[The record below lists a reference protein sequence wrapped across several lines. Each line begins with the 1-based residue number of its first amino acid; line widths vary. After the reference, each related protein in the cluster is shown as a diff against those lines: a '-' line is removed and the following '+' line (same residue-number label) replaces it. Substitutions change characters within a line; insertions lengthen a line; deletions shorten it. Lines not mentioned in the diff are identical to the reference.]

1 MRIAS
6 LVALAIATLGAWLL
20 HAGLPPV
27 SASEARVPVLVELFT
42 SEGCSS
48 CPPADAFLQKLDRDQ
63 PISGAEVVV
72 LSEHVDYWDELGW
85 KDPYSSR
92 LLTDRQSACGN
103 RFGLK
108 TVYTPQMVVDG
119 DSEFVGNDSRLA
131 EKAFAKAVSRAKVGI
146 RLSSVSAEAGVLQ
159 AHLETDSLPA
169 GLGLREAEV
178 YVALALDHAESQV
191 ARGEN
196 AGKKLTYTSV
206 VKTLERVGTLRAGE
220 NFSRDLHLKLE
231 RGSDLHN
238 LRLIAFVQEPGYGK
252 VAGAAAQSIRQ

>member
-1 MRIAS
+1 M
-6 LVALAIATLGAWLL
+6 
-20 HAGLPPV
+20 
-27 SASEARVPVLVELFT
+27 
-42 SEGCSS
+42 
-48 CPPADAFLQKLDRDQ
+48 
-63 PISGAEVVV
+63 VV

-92 LLTDRQSACGN
+92 LLTDRQSAYGN

-108 TVYTPQMVVDG
+108 MVYTPQMVVDG
-119 DSEFVGNDSRLA
+119 ASEFVGNDSRLA
-131 EKAFAKAVSRAKVGI
+131 EKAFAKAASSAKVNI
-146 RLSSVSAEAGVLQ
+146 RFSSVSAEAGVLQ

-220 NFSRDLHLKLE
+220 NFSDLVLHEVALE
-231 RGSDLHN
+231 PVLDISRC
-238 LRLIAFVQEPGYGK
+238 IV
-252 VAGAAAQSIRQ
+252 GAALGE